1 MIMAAL
7 TLFAT
12 AQVDFRGELRET
24 LETPVDQTFES
35 NKRPQDVEVCIA
47 DAFTSVG
54 VPSVLRQGDS
64 QVLIVSFMPDGGGG
78 VFAALTLKFDK
89 MPMTAELRVRGKG
102 WDDRMKARV
111 AQCLR

>member
-1 MIMAAL
+1 MIAAAML
-7 TLFAT
+7 LLMTP
-12 AQVDFRGELRET
+12 QVDFRGELRET
-24 LETPVDQTFES
+24 LETPVDHVFVS

-54 VPSVLRQGDS
+54 VPSVLRQGDA

-89 MPMTAELRVRGKG
+89 APMTAELRVRGKG
-102 WDDRMKARV
+102 WDERMKARV
-111 AQCLR
+111 GQCLG